1 MQRNESVQFFMTCSS
16 ILKYARTSTKCL
28 SLFGR
33 RQVSNMWEV
42 VTWRQLSN
50 PSASSWFLDLLLTT
64 FIFEKNCS
72 HIHICTSGRSC
83 HSPRLAAKHWK
94 LTSREMEVMKV
105 KWLNMLKI
113 YFSGPYHSA
122 SCHLHLKFRWNRFKI
137 EVQWQWKWDKCG
149 LVRAYVLKIGVQFL
163 LKKLNFLAS
172 LGSSCLRIWKCV
184 ILFDGCCSSYNQ
196 SSLSYANI
204 DPNISLIR
212 WFAPCRFMYSSFIY
226 WVMSLH
232 LVLITKLRKMFPFH
246 FHQQFSFWLQV
257 RQALKQLATTQPIQI
272 VAILKFH
279 IIREIFE
286 LTVIHSFWL
295 NEINEIWNNCNSIL
309 HFERFHTNTH
319 THTFSCCS
327 KQWRMTKLRFVVFF
341 TSFVKIEDT
350 PLFLLAILGAPSV
363 TIPAN
368 LCDSI
373 SKFCSSFFTPSY
385 WCSPVLLPFI
395 GVKAANSSVIL
406 NSCPFHERKHEVAL
420 CRSLR
425 GFRSLL

>member
-1 MQRNESVQFFMTCSS
+1 
-16 ILKYARTSTKCL
+16 
-28 SLFGR
+28 
-33 RQVSNMWEV
+33 
-42 VTWRQLSN
+42 
-50 PSASSWFLDLLLTT
+50 
-64 FIFEKNCS
+64 
-72 HIHICTSGRSC
+72 
-83 HSPRLAAKHWK
+83 
-94 LTSREMEVMKV
+94 
-105 KWLNMLKI
+105 
-113 YFSGPYHSA
+113 
-122 SCHLHLKFRWNRFKI
+122 
-137 EVQWQWKWDKCG
+137 
-149 LVRAYVLKIGVQFL
+149 
-163 LKKLNFLAS
+163 
-172 LGSSCLRIWKCV
+172 
-184 ILFDGCCSSYNQ
+184 
-196 SSLSYANI
+196 
-204 DPNISLIR
+204 
-212 WFAPCRFMYSSFIY
+212 
-226 WVMSLH
+226 
-232 LVLITKLRKMFPFH
+232 
-246 FHQQFSFWLQV
+246 
-257 RQALKQLATTQPIQI
+257 
-272 VAILKFH
+272 
-279 IIREIFE
+279 